1 MIPLGLGPWPRTGL
15 IFGGF
20 TVGIALLLY
29 AERRVGEPLRR
40 FYDRNER
47 WVFPS
52 SFLGFIVFGAV
63 LIPLVSD
70 KVQVELAFSVGVF
83 ALLAL
88 GLNVVVG
95 FAGLLDLGY
104 VAFFAIGAYSMG
116 ILSNAGPIQ
125 LPWQLGTWAV
135 LPIAVA
141 ITLIAGFILGAPT
154 LRLRGDYLAIVTLGF
169 GEIVRIVAQNL
180 ESVTRG
186 SKGIIGIPPPEVPF
200 TDEPF
205 SVGNPTAF
213 YLTTFGFLLLMI
225 LVIRRLNHS
234 RVGRYWAAIREDEV
248 AAEAMGVPTLK
259 YKLWAFAIGAS
270 TSGFA
275 GVIYASRVGFI
286 SPESFQLIISIT
298 ILAMVVLGGLGSI
311 AGALVGAAIITMIPE
326 VLRSLPDQVQ
336 DARYLIFGAILVAM
350 MIFRPQGVIPSRRR
364 TAELKGE
371 VQEVGVPGLLG
382 EAPPADVI
390 REPATGEDGS

>member
-1 MIPLGLGPWPRTGL
+1 MIPVALGPWPRAGL
-15 IFGGF
+15 VFGGF
-20 TVGIALLLY
+20 GLAIVLLALI
-29 AERRVGEPLRR
+29 ERKVGEPVRR

-47 WVFPS
+47 WAFPT
-52 SFLGFIVFGAV
+52 SFTVFIVGGAAV
-63 LIPLVSD
+63 IPLVSD
-70 KVQVELAFSVGVF
+70 KVQVELAFLVGVF
-83 ALLAL
+83 ALLSL

-104 VAFFAIGAYSMG
+104 VAFFAIGAYTMG

-125 LPWQLGTWAV
+125 IPWDLSMWQI
-135 LPIAVA
+135 LPIALL
-141 ITLIAGFILGAPT
+141 ITLLAGALLGAPT

-169 GEIVRIVAQNL
+169 GEIVRIVAENL
-180 ESVTRG
+180 EPVTRG
-186 SKGIIGIPPPEVPF
+186 SKGIIGIPPPKVPF
-200 TDEPF
+200 TGTVF
-205 SVGNPTAF
+205 NVGNPTTF
-213 YLTTFGFLLLMI
+213 YLTVFGFLAAMV
-225 LVIRRLNHS
+225 LVIRRLNRS

-311 AGALVGAAIITMIPE
+311 AGALVGAAIIQMIPE
-326 VLRSLPDQVQ
+326 VLRSLPDEVQ

-364 TAELKGE
+364 AAELKGE
-371 VQEVGVPGLLG
+371 VQEAGVTAMPG

-390 REPATGEDGS
+390 REPVAGEEG

>member
-1 MIPLGLGPWPRTGL
+1 MTPLALGPWPRVGL
-15 IFGGF
+15 VFGGF
-20 TVGIALLLY
+20 AVAIWLLAML
-29 AERRVGEPLRR
+29 ERRIGEPVRR
-40 FYDRNER
+40 FYDSNER
-47 WVFPS
+47 WAFPS
-52 SFLGFIVFGAV
+52 SFMLFIVGGAAV
-63 LIPLVSD
+63 VPAFSD
-70 KVQVELAFSVGVF
+70 KVQIELAFIVGVF
-83 ALLAL
+83 ALLSL

-104 VAFFAIGAYSMG
+104 VAFFAIGAYTMG
-116 ILSNAGPIQ
+116 VLSNAGPIQ
-125 LPWQLGTWAV
+125 IPWDLSMWQV
-135 LPIAVA
+135 LPAAVA
-141 ITLIAGFILGAPT
+141 ITLLAGFLLGAPT

-180 ESVTRG
+180 EPVTRG
-186 SKGIIGIPPPEVPF
+186 SKGIIGIPPPKVPF
-200 TDEPF
+200 EGTPF
-205 SVGNPTAF
+205 AVDNPTPF
-213 YLTTFGFLLLMI
+213 YLTTFAFLLIMI

-286 SPESFQLIISIT
+286 SPESFQLITSIT

-311 AGALVGAAIITMIPE
+311 AGALVGAAIIQMVPE
-326 VLRSLPDQVQ
+326 VLRSLPAQVQ

-364 TAELKGE
+364 AAELKGE
-371 VQEVGVPGLLG
+371 VMEAGVTAMPG

-390 REPATGEDGS
+390 REPISGEEGT

>member
-1 MIPLGLGPWPRTGL
+1 MPLAIGPWPRAAL
-15 IFGGF
+15 IFAGF
-20 TVGIALLLY
+20 AVGIA
-29 AERRVGEPLRR
+29 AVAWVERKVGPPVRR
-40 FYDRNER
+40 FYDKNER
-47 WVFPS
+47 WAFPTFFMVFIAAGATVVP
-52 SFLGFIVFGAV
+52 VF
-63 LIPLVSD
+63 SD

-104 VAFFAIGAYSMG
+104 VAFFAIGAYTMG
-116 ILSNAGPIQ
+116 VLSNSGPIQ
-125 LPWQLGTWAV
+125 IPWQLGMWEI
-135 LPIAVA
+135 LPIAIG
-141 ITLIAGFILGAPT
+141 ITLLAGLLLGAPT

-180 ESVTRG
+180 DSVTRG
-186 SKGIIGIPPPEVPF
+186 SKGIIGIPRPEVPISGEQF
-200 TDEPF
+200 N
-205 SVGNPTAF
+205 VGNPTPF
-213 YLTTFGFLLLMI
+213 YLTVFSFLVLMI
-225 LVIRRLNHS
+225 YIIRRLNHS

-286 SPESFQLIISIT
+286 SPESFQLIVSIT

-311 AGALVGAAIITMIPE
+311 AGALVGAAIIQMIPE
-326 VLRSLPDQVQ
+326 VLRSLPAEVQ
-336 DARYLIFGAILVAM
+336 DARFLIFGAILVAM

-364 TAELKGE
+364 AAELKGE
-371 VQEVGVPGLLG
+371 VVEEGVPGMPG

-390 REPATGEDGS
+390 REPGPEGSG